1 MNCAIPRRRPNRA
14 DDDRD
19 LTTPIPVDLSES
31 EVVEELG
38 VCDTPMD
45 FLAATVLQSNLGG
58 RGPDEGQSILEF
70 QHVMPDTNLIVRA
83 MSEYSPNALNADGGV
98 NRNGIWNGFGVVNMA
113 SGSSV
118 DLKFSFVES
127 NSGAP
132 RVMSS
137 FIMSFFDADHGM
149 SHQSRETITVSG
161 FSAFTISGDSDLD
174 IMNTTV
180 DDASLAKGDGTATF
194 SSTMRGGKV
203 DNPMNPL
210 NLNDLQ
216 ERRTVAILFENKSE
230 FTITAAELGYANP
243 QGRNL
248 FFAGQSTLVCPGE
261 ALCSSY
267 RCPMGFGEKQDA
279 EFEVCKSKPCTA
291 ADTVKCCTATPPHRA
306 GSHAESRIAS
316 NNHGARHH

>member
-19 LTTPIPVDLSES
+19 DTTPIPVDLSEPA
-31 EVVEELG
+31 VVEELG
-38 VCDTPMD
+38 VCDIPMD

-58 RGPDEGQSILEF
+58 QGPDNGQNILEF
-70 QHVMPDTNLIVRA
+70 QHVMPGTNLIVRA
-83 MSEYSPNALNADGGV
+83 TSEYSPNALNADGGV
-98 NRNGIWNGFGVVNMA
+98 NRNGIWNGFGVINMA

-118 DLKFSFVES
+118 DLTFSFVES
-127 NSGAP
+127 VSKAP
-132 RVMSS
+132 QLMSY

-149 SHQSRETITVSG
+149 SHQSRETIAVSG
-161 FSAFTISGDSDLD
+161 FSAYTTSEDSDLD
-174 IMNTTV
+174 IVETTI
-180 DDASLAKGDGTATF
+180 DDASLAKGHGSATF

-216 ERRTVAILFENKSE
+216 KRRTVSILFENKSE
-230 FTITAAELGYANP
+230 FTVTAAELGYANP

-248 FFAGQSTLVCPGE
+248 FFAGQSALVCEGE

-267 RCPMGFGEKQDA
+267 RCPEGFGEKQDA

-306 GSHAESRIAS
+306 GHQSHRQ
-316 NNHGARHH
+316 R

>member
-1 MNCAIPRRRPNRA
+1 MNCAIPRRRPNHA

-19 LTTPIPVDLSES
+19 ATTPIPVDLSEH
-31 EVVEELG
+31 EIIEESG

-45 FLAATVLQSNLGG
+45 FMAATVLQSNLGG
-58 RGPDEGQSILEF
+58 QGPDDGQKILEF
-70 QHVMPDTNLIVRA
+70 QNVMPGTNLVVKA
-83 MSEYSPNALNADGGV
+83 TSEYSPNSLNADGGV
-98 NRNGIWNGFGVVNMA
+98 NRNGIWNGFGVINMA
-113 SGSSV
+113 SGTSV
-118 DLKFSFVES
+118 DLTFSFVES
-127 NSGAP
+127 DSRVP
-132 RVMSS
+132 KVMSN

-161 FSAFTISGDSDLD
+161 FSAYTISEDSDLD
-174 IMNTTV
+174 IIDAIL
-180 DDASLAKGDGTATF
+180 DDASLVSGDGTATF

-216 ERRTVAILFENKSE
+216 KRRTVAVLFENKSE
-230 FTITAAELGYANP
+230 FTITAAEMGYANP

-248 FFAGQSTLVCPGE
+248 FFAGQSALVCSGE

-267 RCPMGFGEKQDA
+267 RCPEGFGEKQDA
-279 EFEVCKSKPCTA
+279 EFEVCMSKPCTA

-306 GSHAESRIAS
+306 GSHAGSRQGMGRAM
-316 NNHGARHH
+316 GMGR